1 MAEILLC
8 SEMFVKNVMSISDN
22 VAGKFIMPSIREA
35 QEIGFQGIV
44 GTKLYNKVRELVGSG
59 AIESTANAMYKALLD
74 KAQYYI
80 AYTAIVEL
88 CPKVTFKIANAGVV
102 KTADENVTG
111 ASADEV
117 GKVQEYYQAKA
128 DFLAYELQ
136 QWILDNAT
144 AFPELSQNDCR
155 HIASELYSSA
165 SSGVFLGGA
174 RGKGFGLRRC
184 RRTRQ

>member
-1 MAEILLC
+1 MTEILLC
-8 SEMFVKNVMSISDN
+8 SELFVKNVMSISDN

-44 GTKLYNKVRELVGSG
+44 GTKLYNKLRALVADGTIS
-59 AIESTANAMYKALLD
+59 ETSNEMYKALLD
-74 KAQYYI
+74 KAQYFI
-80 AYTAIVEL
+80 AYTAVVEI
-88 CPKVTFKIANAGVV
+88 CPKVSFKIANAGVV
-102 KTADENVTG
+102 KTADENVSG
-111 ASADEV
+111 ATADEV

-128 DFLAYELQ
+128 DFIAYELQ

-144 AFPELSQNDCR
+144 AFPELSQGDCR

-184 RRTRQ
+184 RRGER

>member
-8 SEMFVKNVMSISDN
+8 SETFVKNVMSISDN

-59 AIESTANAMYKALLD
+59 EIESTANAMYKTLLD